1 MDIKDYIISLIDRFL
16 KNPVFNNE
24 DKNLAYYSGVLD
36 EILVNNDYI
45 YDFIIG
51 INSDAL
57 SYLIDYDNDLNS
69 DDFYNKF
76 NSLKEKIVAS
86 KNSKGKIKYTENEI
100 QFTNLFIQLIRN
112 KVYQNEDVVSACSL
126 FKAKLMGNIELDE
139 VDYDL
144 AERLIYLYEKDD
156 ADKIFDDVMDYLNR
170 YNIALIRKYG
180 KEEKKKTVYKKALE
194 IKEEASEKEGVNPFE
209 MVNFKYVP
217 KERTR
222 VNKKRKFASENDE
235 LNVDALFNKYKI
247 DFNLINELYQNKL
260 KSKFNYNKYD
270 SFINYLAQNGFDY
283 LVSINYIKN
292 LTILLCDSEE
302 NKFKE
307 ILGTLKDKYKI
318 NDEMIN
324 RICKMYT
331 RVFAGENFSNFE
343 GNIRILRECGYV
355 DYNDVILNN
364 ISFFYD
370 DFNNNIIKLEKLISL
385 GIDGKSVLR
394 DSLNLFVNNF
404 DLIIR
409 NVNILDNYGFD
420 LRDEKDFKSFS
431 ILGMKS
437 LSTVLDMFV
446 EMGYSEF
453 IHDNPELTVRNIKS
467 LIIKR
472 ILFSYK
478 NRVSIWDNSSMVVKK
493 KMNLSYER
501 KLINMKILGEKE
513 ISDLIYNY
521 PILGYFQNGLRVN
534 SFDESYF
541 GLIKRKTELVLKGKI
556 FSRIKVYSVFNAL
569 VRKGISIKDATL
581 YAFTYNMDLTSDEYE
596 EIKSYVYNMVGE
608 DALW

>member
-1 MDIKDYIISLIDRFL
+1 
-16 KNPVFNNE
+16 
-24 DKNLAYYSGVLD
+24 
-36 EILVNNDYI
+36 
-45 YDFIIG
+45 
-51 INSDAL
+51 
-57 SYLIDYDNDLNS
+57 
-69 DDFYNKF
+69 
-76 NSLKEKIVAS
+76 
-86 KNSKGKIKYTENEI
+86 
-100 QFTNLFIQLIRN
+100 
-112 KVYQNEDVVSACSL
+112 
-126 FKAKLMGNIELDE
+126 
-139 VDYDL
+139 
-144 AERLIYLYEKDD
+144 
-156 ADKIFDDVMDYLNR
+156 
-170 YNIALIRKYG
+170 
-180 KEEKKKTVYKKALE
+180 
-194 IKEEASEKEGVNPFE
+194 
-209 MVNFKYVP
+209 
-217 KERTR
+217 
-222 VNKKRKFASENDE
+222 
-235 LNVDALFNKYKI
+235 
-247 DFNLINELYQNKL
+247 
-260 KSKFNYNKYD
+260 
-270 SFINYLAQNGFDY
+270 
-283 LVSINYIKN
+283 
-292 LTILLCDSEE
+292 
-302 NKFKE
+302 
-307 ILGTLKDKYKI
+307 
-318 NDEMIN
+318 MIN

-331 RVFAGENFSNFE
+331 RLFAGDNLSNFE

-437 LSTVLDMFV
+437 LNTALDMFV

-478 NRVSIWDNSSMVVKK
+478 NRVNIWDNSSMIVKK
-493 KMNLSYER
+493 NMNLSYER

-596 EIKSYVYNMVGE
+596 EVKSYVYNMVGE
-608 DALW
+608 DV